1 MPKDSLTVT
10 DNRTGKQY
18 ELPIQDGTIHATD
31 LRKIQLTPDDR
42 REIDALLP
50 AGIAAGTRYAEGGM
64 KTINR

>member
-1 MPKDSLTVT
+1 MAVALQMAQGHGIV
-10 DNRTGKQY
+10 
-18 ELPIQDGTIHATD
+18 PIPGSKRRERLEENAAAAD
-31 LRKIQLTPDDR
+31 IQLTPDDR